1 MSKGL
6 VNDVNVS
13 NHQYYLNEEGGNW
26 AQENLCGKLGV
37 EILQYALRNIVF
49 EPNKGIVFP

>member
-26 AQENLCGKLGV
+26 AQENLCSKLGV

-49 EPNKGIVFP
+49 ETKKGIVFP